1 MRVILLVVSKCDVA
15 EFFQQV
21 FIVAEFFQQVFI
33 FAEKIQQNQLSEYGL
48 NESTTENNLLFI
60 AAKMQYSLKLGENNE
75 VISAKNGV
83 FNKKEKLLKAKK
95 MASADLE

>member
-33 FAEKIQQNQLSEYGL
+33 FAEKIQQN
-48 NESTTENNLLFI
+48 
-60 AAKMQYSLKLGENNE
+60 
-75 VISAKNGV
+75 
-83 FNKKEKLLKAKK
+83 
-95 MASADLE
+95 